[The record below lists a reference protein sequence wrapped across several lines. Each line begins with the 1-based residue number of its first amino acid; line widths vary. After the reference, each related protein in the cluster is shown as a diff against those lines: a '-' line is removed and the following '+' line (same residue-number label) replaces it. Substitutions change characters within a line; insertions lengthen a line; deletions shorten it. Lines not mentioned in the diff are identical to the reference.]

1 MAVTTNERASKL
13 SDATILKPLRR
24 VVMAKVHAKSQLQ
37 SFEMKRDLESR
48 ETGNKTLERKAA
60 TMRRRVESRDLARRA
75 VGASAARV
83 TKRRKYLRP
92 LKILTRTSKATGS
105 KEDVL
110 SSVSS
115 WLQLKYITNSKLFFE
130 SQPLRDSTMISMI
143 IGKSKRLLMQQL
155 PR

>member
-1 MAVTTNERASKL
+1 MAVTTSERASKL

-83 TKRRKYLRP
+83 TKRRKYPRP
-92 LKILTRTSKATGS
+92 LKILTRTWKATGS

-115 WLQLKYITNSKLFFE
+115 
-130 SQPLRDSTMISMI
+130 
-143 IGKSKRLLMQQL
+143 
-155 PR
+155 

>member
-13 SDATILKPLRR
+13 SDATILKPLRK
-24 VVMAKVHAKSQLQ
+24 VVMAKVHAKSQPQ
-37 SFEMKRDLESR
+37 SSETKRDLESK

-60 TMRRRVESRDLARRA
+60 MTRRVESRDLARRA

-83 TKRRKYLRP
+83 TKRRKYPRL
-92 LKILTRTSKATGS
+92 LKILTKTWKATGS

-115 WLQLKYITNSKLFFE
+115 WLKLKYITNSKLFFE
-130 SQPLRDSTMISMI
+130 S
-143 IGKSKRLLMQQL
+143 
-155 PR
+155 